1 MVSMPSSTAM
11 PSCPPGRNKQTP
23 WKASRLFSYSLFGN
37 RRWKYV
43 VVGCAGLTLHQISE
57 ALVPTT
63 IGAVVDN
70 AITPHDGGALLWWLG
85 ALAAVFIVL
94 ALSWRI
100 GTLATMRSF
109 SYGSHHLRQLV
120 VERTLDPRGMAAR
133 RAPGEIVAIASSDA
147 DRVAGL
153 AWLIGGG
160 LAATAGVVTSAVTLL
175 LISVPLGLAV
185 LLATPLM
192 LLVMHRLTK
201 PLEDRSDVEQST
213 AARAGALATDFITGS
228 RPLKGLGAEDAAIA
242 RYRAASQ
249 GSLVSALKA
258 IRAKSAFTGA
268 STAMSAAF
276 LAGIAFFA
284 AWFAVQGSITVGQLV
299 AVVGVAQFVQGPMA
313 ALGFLSVELA
323 RKRAS
328 AARIAVLLSEAE
340 AVPEAGAASGVA
352 GAPVVAGSPG
362 VAAPLVGATGRG
374 VGSPVAAAP
383 VAGATGR
390 GVGSPVAAAPL
401 AGATGRGGG
410 SPLLEVRPSPGSHF
424 PAFSASA
431 GDVVGVVLPDGVQAR
446 LLVDTL
452 GFRVPAPAGLVTID
466 GSDAADLDPS
476 QARSR
481 VFADSHDGVL
491 FRGTVRQNVVVAD
504 AELDDRAFAA
514 AAVVDFVS
522 QLPEGTETMLTGH
535 GQSLSGGQR
544 QRLVL
549 GRSLH
554 QPQPVLVLH
563 DPTTAVDTATEAVI
577 ADGLRNFPDKALVLV
592 TTSPTL
598 LAACHRVVL
607 GTADGPPE
615 TGSHRE
621 LLATS
626 ASYRAVVGS

>member
-1 MVSMPSSTAM
+1 MPSSTAM

-109 SYGSHHLRQLV
+109 SYGSHDLRQLV
-120 VERTLDPRGMAAR
+120 VERTLHPRGMAAR

-160 LAATAGVVTSAVTLL
+160 LASTAGVVTSAVTLL

-201 PLEDRSDVEQST
+201 PLEDRSDAEQST

-249 GSLVSALKA
+249 SSLVSALKA

-328 AARIAVLLSEAE
+328 AARIAVLLGEAE
-340 AVPEAGAASGVA
+340 AVPEVGVALGVPVAPDVAAAPVAAASPGVAAAPVAAASPVA
-352 GAPVVAGSPG
+352 GATERGVGSPG
-362 VAAPLVGATGRG
+362 VAA
-374 VGSPVAAAP
+374 AP
-383 VAGATGR
+383 AAGATR
-390 GVGSPVAAAPL
+390 R
-401 AGATGRGGG
+401 GAT
-410 SPLLEVRPSPGSHF
+410 PLLEVRPSPGSHF
-424 PAFSASA
+424 PPFSASA

-446 LLVDTL
+446 LLVDIL
-452 GFRVPAPAGLVTID
+452 GFRVPAPAGLMTID
-466 GSDAADLDPS
+466 GSDAADVDPS
-476 QARSR
+476 HARSR
-481 VFADSHDGVL
+481 VFADSHEGVL
-491 FRGTVRQNVVVAD
+491 FRGTVRQNVAVAD

>member
-1 MVSMPSSTAM
+1 MPSSTAIS
-11 PSCPPGRNKQTP
+11 SCPPGPNKQTP
-23 WKASRLFSYSLFGN
+23 WKPSRLFKYSLFGN
-37 RRWKYV
+37 RRWKYL
-43 VVGCAGLTLHQISE
+43 VVGCAGLTLHQVSE
-57 ALVPTT
+57 ALVPVT
-63 IGAVVDN
+63 IGAAVDN
-70 AITPHDGGALLWWLG
+70 AISPHDGGALLWWLG
-85 ALAAVFIVL
+85 ALAAVFIML
-94 ALSWRI
+94 ALSWRL

-109 SYGSHHLRQLV
+109 SYGSHDLRQLI
-120 VERTLDPRGMAAR
+120 VERTLHPRGMAAR

-153 AWLIGGG
+153 SWLIAGG

-175 LISVPLGLAV
+175 VISVPLGLAV

-201 PLEDRSDVEQST
+201 PLEDRSDVEQAT
-213 AARAGALATDFITGS
+213 AARAGALATDFVTGS
-228 RPLKGLGAEDAAIA
+228 RPLKGLGAEDAAVD
-242 RYRAASQ
+242 RYRVASQ
-249 GSLVSALKA
+249 SSLVSALKA

-284 AWFAVQGSITVGQLV
+284 AWFAVQGIITVGQLV

-313 ALGFLSVELA
+313 SLGFLSVELA

-328 AARIAVLLSEAE
+328 AARIAVLLEEPE
-340 AVPEAGAASGVA
+340 AVPATAAA
-352 GAPVVAGSPG
+352 GAPTAGP
-362 VAAPLVGATGRG
+362 VERG
-374 VGSPVAAAP
+374 VEV
-383 VAGATGR
+383 
-390 GVGSPVAAAPL
+390 L
-401 AGATGRGGG
+401 
-410 SPLLEVRPSPGSHF
+410 PLLELHSSAEVAFPS
-424 PAFSASA
+424 FSASA
-431 GDVVGVVLPDGVQAR
+431 GEIVGVVLPEAMLAR
-446 LLVDTL
+446 QLVDTL
-452 GFRVPAPAGLVTID
+452 GFRIPATRGTVYID
-466 GSDAADLDPS
+466 GLDAVDLDPS
-476 QARSR
+476 HARSR
-481 VFADSHDGVL
+481 LFADSHEGVL
-491 FRGTVRQNVVVAD
+491 FRGTVLENVATASD
-504 AELDDRAFAA
+504 QELDHRAFAV

-522 QLPEGTETMLTGH
+522 QLPEGTETVLTGQ

-554 QPQPVLVLH
+554 QKQPVLVLH

-577 ADGLRNFPDKALVLV
+577 ADGLRQFPDKALVLV

>member
-1 MVSMPSSTAM
+1 MVSMPSSTAIS
-11 PSCPPGRNKQTP
+11 SCPPGPNKQTP
-23 WKASRLFSYSLFGN
+23 WKASRLFKYSLFGN
-37 RRWKYV
+37 RRWKYLL
-43 VVGCAGLTLHQISE
+43 VGCAGLTLHQVSE
-57 ALVPTT
+57 ALVPVT
-63 IGAVVDN
+63 IGAAVDN
-70 AITPHDGGALLWWLG
+70 AISPHDGGALLWWLG
-85 ALAAVFIVL
+85 ALAAVFIML

-109 SYGSHHLRQLV
+109 SYGSHDLRQLV
-120 VERTLDPRGMAAR
+120 VERTLHPRGMAAR

-153 AWLIGGG
+153 SWLIAGG
-160 LAATAGVVTSAVTLL
+160 LASTAGVATSAVTLL

-201 PLEDRSDVEQST
+201 PLEDRSDAEQST
-213 AARAGALATDFITGS
+213 AARAGALATDFVTGS
-228 RPLKGLGAEDAAIA
+228 RPLKGLGAEDAAVD
-242 RYRAASQ
+242 RYRIASQ
-249 GSLVSALKA
+249 SSLVSALKA

-284 AWFAVQGSITVGQLV
+284 AWFAVQGVITVGQLV

-313 ALGFLSVELA
+313 SLGFLSVELA

-328 AARIAVLLSEAE
+328 AARIAVLLEEPE
-340 AVPEAGAASGVA
+340 AVPAPATATPGAPTAGAVE
-352 GAPVVAGSPG
+352 
-362 VAAPLVGATGRG
+362 RG
-374 VGSPVAAAP
+374 VGA
-383 VAGATGR
+383 
-390 GVGSPVAAAPL
+390 L
-401 AGATGRGGG
+401 
-410 SPLLEVRPSPGSHF
+410 PLLELRSSADVAFPS
-424 PAFSASA
+424 FSASA
-431 GDVVGVVLPDGVQAR
+431 GEIVGVVLPDAVLAR
-446 LLVDTL
+446 QLVDTL
-452 GFRVPAPAGLVTID
+452 GFRIPATRGTVSID
-466 GSDAADLDPS
+466 GLDAVDLDPS
-476 QARSR
+476 HARSR

-491 FRGTVRQNVVVAD
+491 FRCSVRENVAT
-504 AELDDRAFAA
+504 ANGQELDVRAFAA

-522 QLPEGTETMLTGH
+522 QLPEGTETVLTGH

-554 QPQPVLVLH
+554 QEQAVLVLH
-563 DPTTAVDTATEAVI
+563 DPTTAVDTATEAEI
-577 ADGLRNFPDKALVLV
+577 AKGLRNFPEKALVLV

-598 LAACHRVVL
+598 LAACHRVVV

-615 TGSHRE
+615 AGTHRE

-626 ASYRAVVGS
+626 ASYRAAVGS